1 MGEVYCDGCHEWHD
15 AEAVEFVDVAED
27 AQGRDVISFRCP
39 KAGDRVGLARVAP
52 AEIAEAIEVDARI
65 DAELCG
71 EAAADRDAIRE
82 RAEARRQK
90 IYDSFGG

>member
-1 MGEVYCDGCHEWHD
+1 MGD
-15 AEAVEFVDVAED
+15 AT
-27 AQGRDVISFRCP
+27 
-39 KAGDRVGLARVAP
+39 P
-52 AEIAEAIEVDARI
+52 AEIAEALEVDARI